1 MPDYQRTRNCLGGSV
16 GHYSIIVYGFIVLF
30 LAAPLCGEMKAARGK
45 PIGVPLVVLLRIWF
59 QMLRAVEF
67 DD

>member
-1 MPDYQRTRNCLGGSV
+1 
-16 GHYSIIVYGFIVLF
+16 
-30 LAAPLCGEMKAARGK
+30 MKAARGK